1 MTRNT
6 DNLIHA
12 LSDNLEPVRPIRRP
26 WMRTALWLAIL
37 FPYVAVLLMVMA
49 PRHNLSTRI
58 WDTRFQIELAFAFAT
73 GVAAVLAAFASVIPG
88 PRRRLWVWPLIPLA
102 GWLATI
108 GEGCVK
114 AGPAGITWDHDLTC
128 FPFIVVFGTAPAIVL
143 WLMLRKG
150 APMTPRLTVALGALG
165 AAGLGN
171 FCVRLGHPEDVSLM
185 LLVWHVGGVFLV
197 TVMSSFAGRTLLRWK
212 SVGIPELKGKGSW

>member
-6 DNLIHA
+6 DKLIHA
-12 LSDNLEPVRPIRRP
+12 LSDNLQPVRSIRRP

-37 FPYVAVLLMVMA
+37 FPYIAILLVVMA

-58 WDTRFQIELAFAFAT
+58 WDPRFQIELAFAFAT
-73 GVAAVLAAFASVIPG
+73 GIASVLAAFASVIPG

-108 GEGCVK
+108 GEGCVR
-114 AGPAGITWDHDLTC
+114 AGVAGITFDHDLTC
-128 FPFIVVFGTAPAIVL
+128 FPFILVFGTVPAIVL

-150 APMTPRLTVALGALG
+150 APMTPRMTVALGALG

-185 LLVWHVGGVFLV
+185 LLVWHVGGVFLL
-197 TVMSSFAGRTLLRWK
+197 TAITSFAGRTLLSWK
-212 SVGIPELKGKGSW
+212 LLRR

>member
-6 DNLIHA
+6 ERLIHA

-26 WMRTALWLAIL
+26 WLRTALWLAIL
-37 FPYVAVLLMVMA
+37 SPYIAILLVVMA

-58 WDTRFQIELAFAFAT
+58 WDTRFQIELVFAFAT
-73 GVAAVLAAFASVIPG
+73 GITAVLAAFASVIPG
-88 PRRRLWVWPLIPLA
+88 PRRRLWAWPLIPLA

-108 GEGCVK
+108 GEGCVR
-114 AGPAGITWDHDLTC
+114 AGAAGMTWEHDLTC
-128 FPFIVVFGTAPAIVL
+128 FPFILVFGTTPAIVL
-143 WLMLRKG
+143 WLMLRRG
-150 APMTPRLTVALGALG
+150 APMTPRLSVALGALG

-185 LLVWHVGGVFLV
+185 LLVWHLGGVFLV
-197 TVMSSFAGRTLLRWK
+197 TAMSSFAGRTLLRWK
-212 SVGIPELKGKGSW
+212 SVSR